1 MKLLTDA
8 TLNRDATVSR
18 SRRLDFRMKSNR
30 AVLGQIASPSSPR
43 VATGRTVTRVGLMTP
58 NLPYNGTS
66 SPRTT
71 RTDCDHLKTHMR
83 RYFFNITNGIRTVVD
98 ADRVQLEDEEG
109 VRLEALEMVA
119 DLREESHIT
128 GTDWSGWRVIVRDE
142 NGCEC
147 FEVKF

>member
-1 MKLLTDA
+1 MVAALANSIFRGWQD
-8 TLNRDATVSR
+8 
-18 SRRLDFRMKSNR
+18 LDTRM
-30 AVLGQIASPSSPR
+30 
-43 VATGRTVTRVGLMTP
+43 
-58 NLPYNGTS
+58 
-66 SPRTT
+66 
-71 RTDCDHLKTHMR
+71 DCDHLKTHMR
-83 RYFFNITNGIRTVVD
+83 RYFFNLTNGIRTVVD
-98 ADRVQLEDEEG
+98 ADGVQLEDEEA

>member
-1 MKLLTDA
+1 TSSFCDWQDRDTGGIDDA
-8 TLNRDATVSR
+8 Q
-18 SRRLDFRMKSNR
+18 F
-30 AVLGQIASPSSPR
+30 
-43 VATGRTVTRVGLMTP
+43 
-58 NLPYNGTS
+58 PYNGTS

-83 RYFFNITNGIRTVVD
+83 RYFFNLTNGIRTVVD
-98 ADRVQLEDEEG
+98 ADGVQLEDEEA
-109 VRLEALEMVA
+109 VRLEAMEMVA

-147 FEVKF
+147 FKVKF

>member
-1 MKLLTDA
+1 
-8 TLNRDATVSR
+8 
-18 SRRLDFRMKSNR
+18 
-30 AVLGQIASPSSPR
+30 
-43 VATGRTVTRVGLMTP
+43 MTP

-83 RYFFNITNGIRTVVD
+83 RYFFNLTNGIRTVVD
-98 ADRVQLEDEEG
+98 ADGVQLEDEEA
-109 VRLEALEMVA
+109 VRLGALEMVA

>member
-1 MKLLTDA
+1 
-8 TLNRDATVSR
+8 
-18 SRRLDFRMKSNR
+18 MKSIR
-30 AVLGQIASPSSPR
+30 AVLGQIPSPSSPR
-43 VATGRTVTRVGLMTP
+43 TCCMETGRTVTQVGLMTP
-58 NLPYNGTS
+58 NLPSNDTS

-83 RYFFNITNGIRTVVD
+83 RYFFNLTNGIRTVVD
-98 ADRVQLEDEEG
+98 ADGVQLEDEEA